1 MNQTDLKH
9 KLSAPFDFN
18 EWKNILAQMFPKIDY
33 LAKETSVDNNLVKN
47 GGQIGVIH
55 LNDGRSL
62 GLFKFEVADN
72 IHISRNRKGLRE
84 IAAKYV
90 DQDII
95 NGALVLYYSGIQTEY
110 RLTFVSKQTVFDSEG
125 NLSIKETAPKR
136 YTFLLGESE
145 PCTTAAN
152 RLIELINKNKRGSVY
167 LDDVTEAFS
176 VERLNKD
183 FFNGYKTQ
191 YKRFVDTLTYT
202 LKNENNELVNVDGL
216 MIGECII
223 KAKEMYTK
231 IGFDI
236 DLLDELDIHRTQS
249 LNPSSHHNPQSNFYK
264 LELKRTFEIIRL
276 LQEYKIVQLIKKD
289 NNITFSVNCED
300 GFIYNYE
307 VQILDDILVYKKP
320 NNPYFVN
327 LADKRKYAVEKC
339 NGKKAGHTTNGFSL
353 QEFYDDTIRGLIEN
367 IHKNPIVEKDV
378 LDIFKYN
385 GRSINELLAE
395 MNN

>member
-110 RLTFVSKQTVFDSEG
+110 RLTFVSKQTV
-125 NLSIKETAPKR
+125 
-136 YTFLLGESE
+136 
-145 PCTTAAN
+145 
-152 RLIELINKNKRGSVY
+152 
-167 LDDVTEAFS
+167 
-176 VERLNKD
+176 
-183 FFNGYKTQ
+183 
-191 YKRFVDTLTYT
+191 
-202 LKNENNELVNVDGL
+202 
-216 MIGECII
+216 
-223 KAKEMYTK
+223 
-231 IGFDI
+231 
-236 DLLDELDIHRTQS
+236 
-249 LNPSSHHNPQSNFYK
+249 
-264 LELKRTFEIIRL
+264 FEIIRL

>member
-191 YKRFVDTLTYT
+191 YKRFVDTLTMKNSPYASGAPDPPCFPTTNLSHISCKASSYSFHAQCSAIKISLNSLLQSNSRLLYIST
-202 LKNENNELVNVDGL
+202 LHSCNLVANHACILASHCEPSEYDNNESICSENLW
-216 MIGECII
+216 
-223 KAKEMYTK
+223 K
-231 IGFDI
+231 
-236 DLLDELDIHRTQS
+236 
-249 LNPSSHHNPQSNFYK
+249 
-264 LELKRTFEIIRL
+264 
-276 LQEYKIVQLIKKD
+276 
-289 NNITFSVNCED
+289 FSVS
-300 GFIYNYE
+300 
-307 VQILDDILVYKKP
+307 V
-320 NNPYFVN
+320 
-327 LADKRKYAVEKC
+327 VEE
-339 NGKKAGHTTNGFSL
+339 L
-353 QEFYDDTIRGLIEN
+353 RG
-367 IHKNPIVEKDV
+367 
-378 LDIFKYN
+378 
-385 GRSINELLAE
+385 
-395 MNN
+395 